1 MKIYQAGLLA
11 TFSMA
16 VLACKPPA
24 ATPLYVGTYTQADG
38 SHGIHYLE
46 YDFQNDSLHVVQEYR
61 TPNPSFLAKGNG
73 FLLAVNELTGGEQQ
87 LTSLA
92 ISEGGLS
99 PINSIPT
106 STGSPCHVLLAEDES
121 YAIVSNYVGGAVD
134 LFSITGS
141 GQILRREDTRIYTGS
156 SIDKE
161 RQRASHIHSAFLGPD
176 GWVYVSDLGADKIYV
191 LEVVRDGDGLSI
203 KERDT
208 LDVPAGGG
216 PRHLAFHPIK
226 NDFYA
231 LMELSGEIHRFSLLD
246 QQWTLTETY
255 DLNKDDF
262 SGVNGAADIK
272 ISADGKFLY
281 ATNRGEANV
290 ISTFGIQPDG
300 KLTKKQVLS
309 VGGQGPRNFNFS
321 PDEQFVLIGNQLS
334 DEIVIFHR
342 DVSTGLLEDSGKS
355 IPLAQP
361 VCIIF

>member
-1 MKIYQAGLLA
+1 M
-11 TFSMA
+11 
-16 VLACKPPA
+16 
-24 ATPLYVGTYTQADG
+24 
-38 SHGIHYLE
+38 
-46 YDFQNDSLHVVQEYR
+46 
-61 TPNPSFLAKGNG
+61 
-73 FLLAVNELTGGEQQ
+73 TGGEQQ

-255 DLNKDDF
+255 DLNTDDF

>member
-1 MKIYQAGLLA
+1 M
-11 TFSMA
+11 
-16 VLACKPPA
+16 
-24 ATPLYVGTYTQADG
+24 
-38 SHGIHYLE
+38 
-46 YDFQNDSLHVVQEYR
+46 
-61 TPNPSFLAKGNG
+61 
-73 FLLAVNELTGGEQQ
+73 
-87 LTSLA
+87 
-92 ISEGGLS
+92 
-99 PINSIPT
+99 
-106 STGSPCHVLLAEDES
+106 
-121 YAIVSNYVGGAVD
+121 
-134 LFSITGS
+134 
-141 GQILRREDTRIYTGS
+141 
-156 SIDKE
+156 
-161 RQRASHIHSAFLGPD
+161 
-176 GWVYVSDLGADKIYV
+176 
-191 LEVVRDGDGLSI
+191 
-203 KERDT
+203 
-208 LDVPAGGG
+208 
-216 PRHLAFHPIK
+216 
-226 NDFYA
+226 
-231 LMELSGEIHRFSLLD
+231 SGEIHRFSLLD

-255 DLNKDDF
+255 DLNTDDF